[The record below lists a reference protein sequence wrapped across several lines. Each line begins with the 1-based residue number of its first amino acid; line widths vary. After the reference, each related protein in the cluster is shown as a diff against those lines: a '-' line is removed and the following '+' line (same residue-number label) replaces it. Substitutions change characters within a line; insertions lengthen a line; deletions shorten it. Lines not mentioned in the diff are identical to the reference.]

1 MQDMTERFIEKTIT
15 SEEVYKGK
23 LLHAFSDRIEL
34 PNGHEAV
41 REYLRHPGAVC
52 LVPLT
57 EENEVIMVWQYRY
70 PFHRM
75 MLEIPAG
82 KLDAG
87 EAPEAAARREL
98 SEETGADAEELI
110 DLGTFYPSVAYTDEV
125 IHTYLARG
133 LTFRKQHPDD
143 DEFLAVERVP
153 LDRLVEQVLDGT
165 ISDGKTQSAI
175 LKAAAW
181 LKKEH
186 AEKGV

>member
-1 MQDMTERFIEKTIT
+1 MTDYTEKMLS
-15 SEEVYKGK
+15 SEEVYRGK
-23 LLHAFSDRIEL
+23 LLHAFSDRIKL
-34 PNGHEAV
+34 PNGHESV

-57 EENEVIMVWQYRY
+57 DAGEVIMVRQYRY

-87 EAPEAAARREL
+87 EAPEDAARREL

-125 IHTYLARG
+125 IYTYLARG
-133 LTFRKQHPDD
+133 LTFRDQHLDE
-143 DEFLAVERVP
+143 DEFLAVERIP
-153 LDRLVEQVLDGT
+153 LDTLVDQVIEGK

-181 LKKEH
+181 LEKEH